1 MARTARPI
9 NPYPKRLLKAAIELL
24 LLAGLS
30 LLVGCVGVSAGAG
43 SGGQQ
48 SGTLSFAAAILD
60 FGNVTSG
67 SSKAL
72 TVTATNTGPASVTV
86 RSAAISTKYFA
97 LMAPSLPVTVAPGQS
112 TTLSIQF
119 KPNAAGAFAASLILT
134 SDASSATI
142 SLKGAGVTTETP
154 GQLTLSPTAADFGTV
169 TVGNRQPVSES
180 ITNTGGSS
188 VDISQIALSGTGFTM
203 SGISAPLTLAAGQNA
218 TFTVTFTPTA
228 SGAASGNIAITSDG
242 SNPSVNLPLSGTG
255 TLVVA
260 QLSVIPTT
268 LAAGSVAVGASG
280 TVSGSLSASGANVT
294 ISAASTNNSVFTIG
308 GISLPL
314 TIPAGN
320 STPFTIT
327 FSPVTAGAASATL
340 TFISNAQPSTTT
352 AALTGTGT
360 PAPTHDVNLSWNPS
374 SSSGIS
380 GYNVYRA
387 VYTSSC
393 GSFSKIN
400 PSLDTGTLYT
410 DSVVVDGT
418 SYCYATTAVNSSNEE
433 SGYSNI
439 VSNVQIPAP

>member
-1 MARTARPI
+1 MARTARPK
-9 NPYPKRLLKAAIELL
+9 NLYPKRLLEAAIVLL
-24 LLAGLS
+24 LLVGLS
-30 LLVGCVGVSAGAG
+30 LLVGCVGVSAG
-43 SGGQQ
+43 GQQ
-48 SGTLSFAAAILD
+48 SGTLSFATTILD
-60 FGNVTSG
+60 FGNVSSG

-86 RSAAISTKYFA
+86 SSAAISTQYFA
-97 LMAPSLPVTVAPGQS
+97 LTAPSLPVTLAAGQS
-112 TTLSIQF
+112 TTVSIQF

-134 SDASSATI
+134 SNASDSSASI
-142 SLKGAGVTTETP
+142 SLKGVGMTTVTP

-169 TVGNRQPVSES
+169 TVGNSQPVSES

-203 SGISAPLTLAAGQNA
+203 SGISTPLILAAGQNA

-242 SNPSVNLPLSGTG
+242 SNPNVNLPLVGTG

-294 ISAASTNNSVFTIG
+294 ISAASTNNSVFTVG
-308 GISLPL
+308 GIPLPL

-320 STPFTIT
+320 SIPFTIT

-340 TFISNAQPSTTT
+340 TFMSNAQPSTTT

-360 PAPTHDVNLSWNPS
+360 PAPTHAVNLSWNPS